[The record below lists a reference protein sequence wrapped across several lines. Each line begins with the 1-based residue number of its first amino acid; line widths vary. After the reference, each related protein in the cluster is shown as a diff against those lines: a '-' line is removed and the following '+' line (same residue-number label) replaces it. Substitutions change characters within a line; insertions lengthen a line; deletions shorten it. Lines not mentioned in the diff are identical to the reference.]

1 MNCRVAQAAF
11 DPSSSAE
18 EIDTIN
24 RENLRCGVKLEDRPF
39 AHVTASPP
47 AAHDAERAWQEARS
61 LSGG

>member
-24 RENLRCGVKLEDRPF
+24 RENLGCEVKIEDRPF

-47 AAHDAERAWQEARS
+47 AAGDTERACMARV
-61 LSGG
+61 